1 MLIGQDY
8 DKLQWDV
15 FGLHL
20 LEPNTFIGDVVI
32 FIVAIYFY
40 FRIKR
45 NFAQNEFNTNWMRF
59 YLFFA
64 LGFGL
69 GGFGHLFF
77 NYTGVPGKYPAW
89 FLGMVASYFIE
100 CGMISI
106 YPIVEKR
113 KLFKKL
119 ALGKLVAFAITEIIV
134 LSTLDIAAMPERG
147 LIIPTLNS
155 VLGLGIALGVLGVM
169 YQRKIHS
176 SFKYLWMGALIIVPS
191 AIFQALKINPAQWF
205 DRNDVSHVLLIGGL
219 LIYFVTIKKFNEF
232 QNTKF

>member
-20 LEPNTFIGDVVI
+20 VEQNTFIGDVII
-32 FIVAIYFY
+32 FIVAIYFF

-45 NFAQNEFNTNWMRF
+45 NFVLSPFNTNWMRF

-77 NYTGVPGKYPAW
+77 NYLGLPGKYPAW
-89 FLGMVASYFIE
+89 FLGMVASFFIE
-100 CGMISI
+100 RAMISI
-106 YPIVEKR
+106 YPKTEKR
-113 KLFKKL
+113 SLFNKL
-119 ALGKLVAFAITEIIV
+119 ALTKLIVFSIAEIIL
-134 LSTLDIAAMPERG
+134 LSTLDMEAKPERG
-147 LIIPTLNS
+147 LIIPTLSS
-155 VLGLGIALGVLGVM
+155 VLGLGLALGLLGAM

-176 SFKYLWMGALIIVPS
+176 SFKFLWIGALVIVPS

-205 DRNDVSHVLLIGGL
+205 DRNDVSHVLLLSGL
-219 LIYFVTIKKFNEF
+219 IIYFQTIKGYAEF
-232 QNTKF
+232 KNKK

>member
-20 LEPNTFIGDVVI
+20 VEQNTFIGDVII
-32 FIVAIYFY
+32 FIVAMYFF

-45 NFAQNEFNTNWMRF
+45 NFVLSTFNTNWMRF

-69 GGFGHLFF
+69 GGIGHLFF
-77 NYTGVPGKYPAW
+77 NYLGLPGKYPAW
-89 FLGMVASYFIE
+89 FLGMVASFFIE
-100 CGMISI
+100 RAMISI
-106 YPIVEKR
+106 YPKSEK
-113 KLFKKL
+113 KALFNKL
-119 ALGKLVAFAITEIIV
+119 ALAKLIVFSIAEIIL
-134 LSTLDIAAMPERG
+134 LSTLDMEVKPERG
-147 LIIPTLNS
+147 LIIPTLSS
-155 VLGLGIALGVLGVM
+155 VLGLSLALGLLGVL

-176 SFKYLWMGALIIVPS
+176 SFKFLWIGALIIVPS

-205 DRNDVSHVLLIGGL
+205 DRNDVSHVLLLAGL
-219 LIYFVTIKKFNEF
+219 IIYYQTIKRYSEF
-232 QNTKF
+232 KNAK